1 MPPHSAP
8 TRGKALRGKQIMS
21 FSPIIPAPGLTGWS
35 FLTRTRARQEQ
46 SFAKTPT
53 VARDVSH
60 FRAKFAQVETAEA
73 LVSDRRLLR
82 VALGAFGLQDDLD
95 NRAFMRKLLEDGTT
109 DRRALANRLA
119 DKRYLAFATAFAHL
133 TPGSAK
139 APARDLT
146 ERIVTQYQSR
156 AFEIAVGEQDQTMR
170 LGLSLQREL
179 PQLVEQYSSEDARW
193 FGALGNPPLRA
204 ILETTL
210 GLPREFGQLD
220 LDDQVRRM
228 RSAMQRRFGTSRIDE
243 LAHPETL
250 AKLTTRFQVM
260 SQLRESQSV
269 MSGAATA
276 LTLLQTMRR

>member
-1 MPPHSAP
+1 
-8 TRGKALRGKQIMS
+8 MS
-21 FSPIIPAPGLTGWS
+21 FSPIIPAQGLAGWA

-46 SFAKTPT
+46 SFAKTPI

-60 FRAKFAQVETAEA
+60 FRAKFAQVETPEA

-82 VALGAFGLQDDLD
+82 VALGAFGLQEDLD
-95 NRAFMRKLLEDGTT
+95 NRAFIRKLLEDGTT
-109 DRRALANRLA
+109 DRRSLANRLA
-119 DKRYLAFATAFAHL
+119 DKRYLAFVTSFAHL
-133 TPGSAK
+133 TPGSTTG
-139 APARDLT
+139 PATDLT

-156 AFEIAVGEQDQTMR
+156 AFEIAVGDQDQTMR

-179 PQLVEQYSSEDARW
+179 PQLVDQYTSEDARW

-243 LAHPETL
+243 LAQPETL

-269 MSGAATA
+269 ISGAATA
-276 LTLLQTMRR
+276 LTLLQNMRR